1 VRKSLV
7 YEVLLKTYPTYHGR
21 PIKGTNSCG
30 TRDTKTN
37 SAQPSIAT
45 IHSIVC
51 NSFVSFISAQSQSE
65 DPVIA
70 SLIYATIFLQF
81 KNSFQLFLNN
91 IFVEYVIMTWFILV
105 LYEMYSSNF
114 YGVSKFPI

>member
-1 VRKSLV
+1 MSEKISSLG
-7 YEVLLKTYPTYHGR
+7 EVLLKTYYHGR

-37 SAQPSIAT
+37 SAQPSIET

-65 DPVIA
+65 DPAIE
-70 SLIYATIFLQF
+70 I
-81 KNSFQLFLNN
+81 
-91 IFVEYVIMTWFILV
+91 
-105 LYEMYSSNF
+105 
-114 YGVSKFPI
+114 